1 MDNKKITYGGGGISV
16 CTIVGIVFLILKLIG
31 VIDWSW
37 WLVLLPFI
45 IEVGFAVLII
55 LIGLLIIVIEAIRG
69 Y

>member
-1 MDNKKITYGGGGISV
+1 MDKKITYSGGISV
-16 CTIVGIVFLILKLIG
+16 CTVIGIVFLILKLIG
-31 VIDWSW
+31 IINWSW

>member
-1 MDNKKITYGGGGISV
+1 MDNKTTYSTGGVSV
-16 CTIVGIVFLILKLIG
+16 CTVIGIVFLILKLVG

-55 LIGLLIIVIEAIRG
+55 LIVLLIIVIKGIRG

>member
-1 MDNKKITYGGGGISV
+1 MDNKITYGSGGVSV
-16 CTIVGIVFLILKLIG
+16 CTVIGIVFLILKLVG

-45 IEVGFAVLII
+45 IEIGIVI
-55 LIGLLIIVIEAIRG
+55 LILLIALLVIAIKAIQG